1 MTIREIRNWPNGA
14 HWEVPQTDEVFFDRK
29 LTKYCLVIP
38 VLNEGSRIQNLLTR
52 IHTLGLDKKLDILVV
67 DGGSTDGSLS
77 ITKLRSFGARGFLV
91 KHGAGGL
98 SAQLRCG
105 YAFALNNGYEGVV
118 TIDGNDKDDPESIP
132 EMVNLLDRGFDFVQ
146 ASRFI
151 SGGSGIN
158 TPKLRE
164 LGIRLV
170 HAPLLRLASG
180 FKWTDTTQGFR
191 AYSQRLLAD
200 SEISVFRDVFDRYEL
215 LPYLSLIAPK
225 LGFKCVET
233 ASVRRYPLGKVPTKI
248 RGFGAQVNILIVL
261 IRTCVGAYNK
271 KKDNQRPKT

>member
-1 MTIREIRNWPNGA
+1 MNIRESRSCTNGA
-14 HWEVPQTDEVFFDRK
+14 HWKVPQTDEVFYDRK

-52 IHTLGLDKKLDILVV
+52 IQALGLDKKLDILVV

-77 ITKLRSFGARGFLV
+77 VTNLRSFGVRGFLV
-91 KHGAGGL
+91 KHGTGGL

-118 TIDGNDKDDPESIP
+118 TIDGNDKDDPKSIP
-132 EMVNLLDRGFDFVQ
+132 DLVNLLDRGFDFVQ

-170 HAPLLRLASG
+170 HAPLLSLASG

-215 LPYLSLIAPK
+215 LPYLSFIAPRR
-225 LGFKCVET
+225 GYKCVET
-233 ASVRRYPLGKVPTKI
+233 PSVRKYPLGAVPTKI
-248 RGFGAQVNILIVL
+248 RTFGAQLDIFIVL
-261 IRTCVGAYNK
+261 IKTCAGAYNSK
-271 KKDNQRPKT
+271 KGT